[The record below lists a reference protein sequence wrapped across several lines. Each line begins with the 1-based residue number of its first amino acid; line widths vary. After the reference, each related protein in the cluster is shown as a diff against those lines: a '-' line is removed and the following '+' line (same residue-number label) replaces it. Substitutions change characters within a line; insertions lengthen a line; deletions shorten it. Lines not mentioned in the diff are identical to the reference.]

1 MKRKDE
7 YMESAEKME
16 KRMLKFYAVAF
27 GVGIVSLGCL
37 GGLGV
42 RAILKS
48 KEGQMQ
54 PTETTIETTMET
66 TEETNLVDQ
75 LMNNV
80 QQGEVKTFKEG
91 EHYICVRIP
100 HHGKYYGVNNPDE
113 NDELDVLAINNIPEG
128 YEVYSITPYT
138 SKVGNG
144 STTAGYDVWLVNNKE
159 VKVKATYN
167 NQTKQYGYYTF
178 GEVVEKEKQLTK

>member
-37 GGLGV
+37 GVLGV
-42 RAILKS
+42 RAILKT

-54 PTETTIETTMET
+54 PIETTIETTMET

-80 QQGEVKTFKEG
+80 QQGEVKHLKKENIIFVL
-91 EHYICVRIP
+91 EYHII
-100 HHGKYYGVNNPDE
+100 VNTM
-113 NDELDVLAINNIPEG
+113 V
-128 YEVYSITPYT
+128 
-138 SKVGNG
+138 
-144 STTAGYDVWLVNNKE
+144 
-159 VKVKATYN
+159 
-167 NQTKQYGYYTF
+167 
-178 GEVVEKEKQLTK
+178 

>member
-7 YMESAEKME
+7 YMESAEKIE
-16 KRMLKFYAVAF
+16 KGMLKFYAVAF
-27 GVGIVSLGCL
+27 GVGMISLGCL
-37 GGLGV
+37 GVLGV
-42 RAILKS
+42 RAILKT

-54 PTETTIETTMET
+54 PTETTIETTIET

-100 HHGKYYGVNNPDE
+100 HHGYSLGMNNPKE
-113 NDELDVLAINNIPEG
+113 NDELDVLVINNIPEG

-144 STTAGYDVWLVNNKE
+144 SSTAGYDVWLVNTEK
-159 VKVKATYN
+159 VKVNATYN

-178 GEVVEKEKQLTK
+178 GEVVEEEKQLTK